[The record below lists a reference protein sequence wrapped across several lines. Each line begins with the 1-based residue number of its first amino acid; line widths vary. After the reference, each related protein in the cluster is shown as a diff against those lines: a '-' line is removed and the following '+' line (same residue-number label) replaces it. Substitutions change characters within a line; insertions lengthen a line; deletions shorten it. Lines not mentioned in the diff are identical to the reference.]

1 VFELYTYEAIYALN
15 EAQKI
20 AQQMG
25 SLSIEPEHILLGL
38 RKEGVGS
45 AARLLRQ
52 KKISF
57 DDLKK
62 LFQLDTHPVSSHT
75 KIGFSAI
82 SNEILI
88 SVYNEAKESD
98 SSLIGQKE
106 LFLKLVEI
114 SESVGAKL
122 KELNATPTEDEL
134 EHLDSKEYGNTLDIQ
149 PAKPGV
155 LENLQALNLT
165 EIWCLHSFFIQTGS
179 LREIT
184 IKGLDAA
191 QKESLLDFI
200 RQKFV
205 VLGDLI
211 VCSEEGET
219 QPIRVKLGPADI
231 NGWSWDEN
239 EIIFD
244 LMPGDFID
252 TRLKTAALSFMAE
265 ISQFLSISISMA
277 DESLNAEPMIVIHPD
292 SSIEIHQERELQEQS
307 LN

>member
-1 VFELYTYEAIYALN
+1 MFELYTYEAIYALN
-15 EAQKI
+15 EALKI

-25 SLSIEPEHILLGL
+25 SLSVEPEHILLGL

-45 AARLLRQ
+45 AARFLRQ

-57 DDLKK
+57 EDLKK
-62 LFQLDTHPVSSHT
+62 LLELDPNPDLNER
-75 KIGFSAI
+75 KIGFSAN
-82 SNEILI
+82 SKEILD
-88 SVYNEAKESD
+88 SLYNETKGSD

-134 EHLDSKEYGNTLDIQ
+134 EHLDLKEYRNTLDIP
-149 PAKPGV
+149 PAKPVV
-155 LENLQALNLT
+155 LKNLQALNLT

-179 LREIT
+179 IREIS
-184 IKGLDAA
+184 IKGLDATL
-191 QKESLLDFI
+191 KESLIDFI
-200 RQKFV
+200 RQRFV

-211 VCSEEGET
+211 VRSEEGDT
-219 QPIRVKLGPADI
+219 QPIRVKLGPADL
-231 NGWSWDEN
+231 NGWSWDED

-252 TRLKTAALSFMAE
+252 TRLKIAALSFMAE
-265 ISQFLSISISMA
+265 ISQFLNMPISMA
-277 DESLNAEPMIVIHPD
+277 DENLKAEPMIVMHPD
-292 SSIEIHQERELQEQS
+292 GTMDLHQECELQEQS
-307 LN
+307 N